1 MVSSL
6 STRETCMSM
15 HKYLISRNSGLKKKA
30 WKEDVQQKGERE
42 GSQQV
47 KFMVGI
53 ADKNAV
59 VLCEPITEHMIR
71 EYFSEM
77 IKERF
82 SESWEKTAIT
92 TF

>member
-1 MVSSL
+1 
-6 STRETCMSM
+6 
-15 HKYLISRNSGLKKKA
+15 
-30 WKEDVQQKGERE
+30 
-42 GSQQV
+42 
-47 KFMVGI
+47 MVGI

-59 VLCEPITEHMIR
+59 VLCEPITEHMNR
-71 EYFSEM
+71 EYFSEI